1 MDVVDVALH
10 NNILW
15 EEEKSNNS
23 LVVKV
28 KCGEPILT
36 NIVID
41 WKFVEL
47 ILCISI
53 IYSYYFCDF
62 INIKSH

>member
-1 MDVVDVALH
+1 MDVVDVSLH

-41 WKFVEL
+41 
-47 ILCISI
+47 
-53 IYSYYFCDF
+53 
-62 INIKSH
+62 